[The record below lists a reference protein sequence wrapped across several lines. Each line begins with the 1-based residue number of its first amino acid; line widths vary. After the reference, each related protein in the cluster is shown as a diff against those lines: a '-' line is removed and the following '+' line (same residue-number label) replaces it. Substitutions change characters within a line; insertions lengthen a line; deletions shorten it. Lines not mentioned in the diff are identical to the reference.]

1 MKPDNRLLVSTIG
14 FVALFALAAGAGSGL
29 LAQKRSQA
37 VVTPDNP
44 IWAGDLQDPP
54 AGGDAAAA
62 AAGRGGRGNQ
72 PRPYTQVI
80 TKEATTDDGIF
91 KVHRIRDQVFYE
103 IPKAQLGKDFLWV
116 TQIKR
121 TATGAGLGGDPVGS
135 RVVRW
140 ELAANRVLLRE
151 VDYSLIAD
159 PAEPISR
166 AVANS
171 TNPPIVRSFNVAAF
185 SPEQDPVIEVTP
197 LFLTDVPEFSA
208 RGRLGARGMDA
219 TRPFLEKIVSFPENI
234 NVEINQTFTGGA
246 AAPGADPAGAAR
258 GG

>member
-54 AGGDAAAA
+54 PAPQEPPQDPANPPAGGDAA

-103 IPKAQLGKDFLWV
+103 
-116 TQIKR
+116 
-121 TATGAGLGGDPVGS
+121 
-135 RVVRW
+135 
-140 ELAANRVLLRE
+140 
-151 VDYSLIAD
+151 
-159 PAEPISR
+159 
-166 AVANS
+166 
-171 TNPPIVRSFNVAAF
+171 
-185 SPEQDPVIEVTP
+185 
-197 LFLTDVPEFSA
+197 
-208 RGRLGARGMDA
+208 
-219 TRPFLEKIVSFPENI
+219 
-234 NVEINQTFTGGA
+234 
-246 AAPGADPAGAAR
+246 
-258 GG
+258 

>member
-1 MKPDNRLLVSTIG
+1 MKPDSRLLSSTVG

-54 AGGDAAAA
+54 PQPQEPPQDPANPPAAGDAAAA
-62 AAGRGGRGNQ
+62 GQGRGGRGNQ
-72 PRPYTQVI
+72 PRPYNQVI

-91 KVHRIRDQVFYE
+91 KVHRIREQVFYE

-140 ELAANRVLLRE
+140 ELSGQSKLPSRSSR
-151 VDYSLIAD
+151 IA
-159 PAEPISR
+159 R
-166 AVANS
+166 AGW
-171 TNPPIVRSFNVAAF
+171 R
-185 SPEQDPVIEVTP
+185 
-197 LFLTDVPEFSA
+197 
-208 RGRLGARGMDA
+208 
-219 TRPFLEKIVSFPENI
+219 
-234 NVEINQTFTGGA
+234 
-246 AAPGADPAGAAR
+246 
-258 GG
+258 